1 MSSTTAT
8 TFKVSDKTPEKHY
21 SVRNS
26 EKPPFADAG
35 ENLITELRQYQK
47 NNCTEIL
54 QSTNFPTSAIP
65 RSNGFV
71 NTVVDCY
78 NNHHNLIVRP
88 DDIWAAIMIQF
99 SSYVNKHAE
108 EFRGKFVDFEGKR
121 ELQVTFP
128 GSLRNAPYDLGV
140 KLLTKEIDRNLI
152 DPEVKKWI
160 LPSFSTTTDNDL
172 VSIGVVFMATM
183 KKYFDYKMCLMCG
196 IPNVTLEGT
205 VEDWE
210 NIHNRLGKLKE
221 YNLAKWY
228 DMLEPVMKQ
237 FVDAK
242 RGKVDLDFWQR
253 ICHYQSGGSGPSHL
267 SGWITVFCVFDKDG
281 NWQENR
287 PEQDWGDHFFGQ
299 PDEETRKRIEEAKLW
314 RASLTKWPRIESDDV
329 PTGIVEVDVKIDDNG
344 AEYNSVMFA
353 GHVATEV
360 KDDGCT
366 LQPTLGWAMALK
378 SDEIVGDDNQE

>member
-1 MSSTTAT
+1 MSSATAT
-8 TFKVSDKTPEKHY
+8 TFKVSDKTPKKY
-21 SVRNS
+21 ISACNS
-26 EKPPFADAG
+26 RKPPFADAG
-35 ENLITELRQYQK
+35 KNLIAGLRQYQK
-47 NNCTEIL
+47 NNCIEIL

-65 RSNGFV
+65 RKNGFV

-78 NNHHNLIVRP
+78 NSHHNLIVRP
-88 DDIWAAIMIQF
+88 DDIWATIMIQF
-99 SSYVNKHAE
+99 SFYINKHAE

-183 KKYFDYKMCLMCG
+183 KKYFDYKMRLSCG

-210 NIHNRLGKLKE
+210 NIHNRLEKLKE

-228 DMLEPVMKQ
+228 DMLEPVLKQ
-237 FVDAK
+237 FVEAK
-242 RGKVDLDFWQR
+242 RGTADLDFWQR
-253 ICHYQSGGSGPSHL
+253 ICHSKGGGSGPSYL
-267 SGWITVFCVFDKDG
+267 SGWITVFCVFDVEG
-281 NWQENR
+281 NWQGNI
-287 PEQDWGDHFFGQ
+287 PKPDMV
-299 PDEETRKRIEEAKLW
+299 DEETSKRVKKAEMWKP
-314 RASLTKWPRIESDDV
+314 SLRKWPIIEFGNV
-329 PTGIVEVDVKIDDNG
+329 PTGIVEVDVKINDNG
-344 AEYNSVMFA
+344 AEYNSIMFA

-378 SDEIVGDDNQE
+378 SN

>member
-1 MSSTTAT
+1 MSSTTST
-8 TFKVSDKTPEKHY
+8 TFKVSDKTPEKHF
-21 SVRNS
+21 SASNS
-26 EKPPFADAG
+26 EKPPFVDVG
-35 ENLITELRQYQK
+35 KNLITGLSQYHK

-65 RSNGFV
+65 RNNGFV

-78 NNHHNLIVRP
+78 NSHHNLIVRP

-99 SSYVNKHAE
+99 SFYVNKHAE

-183 KKYFDYKMCLMCG
+183 KKYFDYKECLMCG

-205 VEDWE
+205 VADWE
-210 NIHNRLGKLKE
+210 NIHNRLEKLKE
-221 YNLAKWY
+221 YKLVKWY
-228 DMLEPVMKQ
+228 DLLEPVMKQ
-237 FVDAK
+237 FVNAK
-242 RGKVDLDFWQR
+242 RGTVDLDFWQR
-253 ICHYQSGGSGPSHL
+253 ICHYESGGSGPDYL
-267 SGWITVFCVFDKDG
+267 SGWITVFCVFDQDG
-281 NWQENR
+281 NLQ
-287 PEQDWGDHFFGQ
+287 
-299 PDEETRKRIEEAKLW
+299 
-314 RASLTKWPRIESDDV
+314 ASLTKWPRIESDDV
-329 PTGIVEVDVKIDDNG
+329 PTGIVEVNIKINDNG

-353 GHVATEV
+353 GHVASEV

-366 LQPTLGWAMALK
+366 LQPTLGWAMTLK
-378 SDEIVGDDNQE
+378 SDEPETVDVDYDMMM

>member
-8 TFKVSDKTPEKHY
+8 TFKVADKTPEKHASTCNSKK
-21 SVRNS
+21 SV
-26 EKPPFADAG
+26 AG
-35 ENLITELRQYQK
+35 ENVIARLKQYRK
-47 NNCTEIL
+47 NHCKEIL

-88 DDIWAAIMIQF
+88 DDMWAAIMTQF
-99 SSYVNKHAE
+99 SFYINKHAE
-108 EFRGKFVDFEGKR
+108 EFRGKFVDFEGTRKLEVR
-121 ELQVTFP
+121 FP

-183 KKYFDYKMCLMCG
+183 KKYFDYKMCLDCG
-196 IPNVTLEGT
+196 IPNITLEGT
-205 VEDWE
+205 VKDWE

-228 DMLEPVMKQ
+228 DLLEPVMKQ
-237 FVDAK
+237 FVNAK
-242 RGKVDLDFWQR
+242 RGTVDLDFWQR
-253 ICHYQSGGSGPSHL
+253 ICDYQRGGSGPDYL

-287 PEQDWGDHFFGQ
+287 PEQDWGRKRM
-299 PDEETRKRIEEAKLW
+299 PDEETRKRIGEAKLW
-314 RASLTKWPRIESDDV
+314 RESLTKWPRIESDDI
-329 PTGIVEVDVKIDDNG
+329 PTGILEVDVKINDNG

-353 GHVATEV
+353 GHIATEV

-366 LQPTLGWAMALK
+366 LQPTLGWAMALR
-378 SDEIVGDDNQE
+378 SDETVDDDNQNQE